1 MANKSNSLVD
11 TSSLERDIDGVG
23 VWAVW
28 VDGGGSGG
36 GGREAKEGY

>member
-23 VWAVW
+23 AWAVW
-28 VDGGGSGG
+28 VDGGRSGG
-36 GGREAKEGY
+36 GGRGN